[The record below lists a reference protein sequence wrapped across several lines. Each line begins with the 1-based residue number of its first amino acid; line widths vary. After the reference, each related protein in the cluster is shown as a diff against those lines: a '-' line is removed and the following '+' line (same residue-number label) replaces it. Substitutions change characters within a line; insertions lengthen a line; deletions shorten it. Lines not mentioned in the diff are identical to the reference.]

1 MSSPCILDIVNAAEG
16 KIDQRDAGRI
26 LREMSHR
33 AKALAQKE
41 NIPLPDAANKVAEQV
56 AIEEELKA
64 YVHKRAKL
72 FSLRAYN
79 RVLTAAR
86 SGRGKDFA
94 DSLIEYM
101 NEAANAGQAKSNA
114 YLARFA
120 SILEE
125 ANVIR
130 EFKKGGPQFS
140 KDVTT
145 ERWQLT
151 SGLPFATNNKPAQIV
166 AKAIREI
173 EKEYLALV
181 RKHGAW
187 SQDAAGYT
195 GPQTHNAE
203 LLRMAGY
210 PAGKRFGKENQE
222 VSYQTWRKFIDND
235 VKIDWD
241 RTLPGADDAEKD
253 AMLRSFHQ
261 SIYSGIH
268 GATTEVVD
276 PSKQLGMG
284 SLAEKISSERLLWF
298 ADPESQWKYNQRWGN
313 ADFNQSIISEVMSF
327 GRNIAMLQYLGPSPE
342 NTYQRAVATLREDA
356 KSLPNAQKIGKKLG
370 RGSMQGAYDLVSGR
384 ANSSQNPGLSAIV
397 DAWKSITL
405 ASKGG
410 GILFSMLGDR
420 AFIDSGMAKLG
431 ANALHRM
438 NVQLS
443 RIAANTPEGRKQLA
457 SLGWLAHSFS
467 SHINE
472 RWSND
477 VRPFTRLDKGV
488 SWFFKVQG
496 VEKVT
501 EIHRRTAMSAASEHL
516 GNMSNLSW
524 DQLPIEMRVHLE
536 GYQFNQAEWDVV
548 RDTAFQI
555 KHEDMTWTVIAP
567 DRMQDIPDDVIDK
580 MLDAEGIKLSQPN
593 RSRKRDLL
601 ESKMGAYFADVAS
614 EMVPTPGLRERLFMT
629 GGGQQKGTIARSVL
643 DLFFTFKGFGMTVA
657 MRNARSYGRL
667 WAAGQYK
674 SVGMQ
679 TAMLIAQTAALGY
692 VGWAVREALKGRTPP
707 LVTDEN
713 GELDAK
719 QFMSVFMESLRR
731 GGGLGIYGDYLLT
744 SYNRDNKTF
753 LEAVAGPVLSEL
765 DPMAALGTSTF
776 KTVLGDQE
784 PASFALQSLRFAES
798 NTPFINLFYSKFI
811 LDHFFLWN
819 LKEGLSPGVFR
830 KTERAIGDQWRQE
843 YYIDPVMD

>member
-1 MSSPCILDIVNAAEG
+1 MASPCIEDIIKAAEG
-16 KIDQRDAGRI
+16 KISAKDAGRI

-41 NIPLPDAANKVAEQV
+41 NIPLPDAANRVAQEV
-56 AIEEELKA
+56 AIQEELKV

-72 FSLRAYN
+72 FSMRAYN
-79 RVLTAAR
+79 RLLTAAR

-101 NEAANAGQAKSNA
+101 NEAANAGQSKANA
-114 YLARFA
+114 YLAKFA
-120 SILEE
+120 SVLEE
-125 ANVIR
+125 ANVIK

-151 SGLPFATNNKPAQIV
+151 SGLPFATNNKAAQTV
-166 AKAIREI
+166 AKAIREV

-195 GPQTHNAE
+195 GPQTHNPE
-203 LLRMAGY
+203 LLRRAGH
-210 PAGKRFGKENQE
+210 PSGKRHGKENQE
-222 VSYQTWRKFIDND
+222 LSYQTWRNFIDNE

-241 RTLPGADDAEKD
+241 RTLPGADEAEKD

-268 GATTEVVD
+268 GTTTEIVD

-298 ADPESQWKYNQRWGN
+298 ADAESQWKYNQRWGN
-313 ADFNQSIISEVMSF
+313 SDFNQSIISEVMSF

-356 KSLPNAQKIGKKLG
+356 KSLPNAQKMGKKLG
-370 RGSMQGAYDLVSGR
+370 RGAMQKYYDLVSGR
-384 ANSSQNPGLSAIV
+384 ADSSQNPFLSGIV

-405 ASKGG
+405 TSKGG

-431 ANALHRM
+431 ASALHRM
-438 NVQLS
+438 NVQIGK
-443 RIAANTPEGRKQLA
+443 IAANTPEGRKALA
-457 SLGWLAHSFS
+457 SLGWMAHSFS
-467 SHINE
+467 SNLYQ

-477 VRPFTRLDKGV
+477 IRPFNALDKGV
-488 SWFFKVQG
+488 SWFFKIQG

-501 EIHRRTAMSAASEHL
+501 EVHRKIAMSAASEHL
-516 GNMSNLSW
+516 GGMSHVPW
-524 DQLPIEMRVHLE
+524 DKLPIEMKTHLE
-536 GYQFNQAEWDVV
+536 GYQFTKAEWDAV
-548 RDTAFQI
+548 RNTSFEI
-555 KHEDMTWTVIAP
+555 KHEDMAWTVIAP
-567 DRMQDIPDDVIDK
+567 DRMQDIPDGVIDN
-580 MLDAEGIKLSQPN
+580 MLEAEGLTLSQPN

-614 EMVPTPGLRERLFMT
+614 EMVPTPGLRERAIMT
-629 GGGQQKGTIARSVL
+629 GGFQKGTIARSAL

-692 VGWAVREALKGRTPP
+692 IGWAVREAFKGRTPP
-707 LVTDEN
+707 LITDKN

-719 QFMSVFMESLRR
+719 QFASVFMESLRR

-753 LEAVAGPVLSEL
+753 LESISGPVLSEL
-765 DPMAALGTSTF
+765 DPMASLGTSTV
-776 KTVLGDQE
+776 KTILGDQE
-784 PASFALQSLRFAES
+784 PSSFGLQSLRFAES
-798 NTPFINLFYSKFI
+798 NAPFINLFYTKFI
-811 LDHFFLWN
+811 FDQLFLWN
-819 LKEGLSPGVFR
+819 LKEGLSPGIFR
-830 KTERAIGDQWRQE
+830 KTERAIGDQWHQE
-843 YYIDPVMD
+843 YFIDPVTD